1 MEIAECNRNCSKQV
15 GDVLEK
21 TMSWFHSYYAL
32 SCIDLGLCRAV
43 IAYDNG
49 VSGVGVFY
57 AIPRLSIGV
66 IYYVA
71 VLPRS
76 RGRGIGKA
84 IVASIEELLSYDN
97 VEVFVATT
105 RSNNLASRS
114 MLRDL
119 GYIEVVLGELDN
131 EIEELI
137 TMMTCGY
144 EDDVLYIKLSSVNL
158 REFFSA
164 LLRPNSINIIEDTW
178 RKICYNPWIKLRTR

>member
-1 MEIAECNRNCSKQV
+1 MEITECNRNCSKQV